1 MKKKNLIILL
11 LLPFL
16 ISVFCIVTI
25 NTTYNMIDVDISG
38 IDWKYKDMEGF
49 KISDSGYKLEAV
61 GVNQRNYAVSDG
73 NELIWSVENRDPLVT
88 DPCAEIKQENGA
100 YYLYAKN
107 EGEVIITC
115 SNEKGNVQRRL
126 SAIIYETAAILIY
139 PKISASQT
147 NIDPTV
153 YYGEYDHRIGN
164 SATIEM
170 TLVAIG
176 ADKSSLE
183 FDYPED
189 KIFYNRSKD
198 EIDILAPGEV
208 SLRIT
213 DKGGMAKPTTFSFTV
228 VDEGVNVYNYDDL
241 LYCAGSSGDGHIAV
255 LRKHFESLENM
266 YEMDG
271 RYPVLSGGK
280 PVRKNTANNVECF
293 GKYDPV
299 KRAFNFKN
307 EIYSFTT
314 TYNKEFIDGWNE
326 FVKSNKGY
334 STLSDKVYAG
344 LRVQKD
350 FYGNGYTVNLHNLTY
365 PYSYSEM
372 INENGDDVRIPEL
385 TSENLYRGP
394 LKLYS
399 LGDPNNVPLVSL
411 YGQDNVG
418 MYVNGDNITVND
430 VNLKSCDFGNRM
442 ANLDTVGTVLE
453 NYGWGNTV
461 KNCRISNGKNVVRSF
476 SSMNFTL
483 ENSLLSNARN
493 FLFVTGSNEY
503 EKVNMHTAQSLP
515 TALGGNT
522 LMTIKDYLKT
532 GAPGDEVINKFIKQS
547 FSTPAERELMRAQL
561 MQIQNALNQVKE
573 IENDFHGT
581 TVIKDTYFYRSG
593 ICAVCMESLFNS
605 SFLESGEAP
614 SIIGQIFSALQS
626 EGKSLIPYT
635 PTGVSGVSY
644 PVLLTMSG
652 ECRFYDYKEEGNIDL
667 SGLIE
672 ENISAIA
679 NSLGL
684 YEGTVTIDKVFPLQT
699 MLIQKANANRYAHHS
714 DGKRYY
720 NAPVAYYGGGLN
732 LSRVAIDLKSV
743 SDSLEVDMLDSYLT
757 LAASTSGG
765 QMANVKNIMLKTVI
779 TVTGFEPFSFHF
791 VTGGYL
797 FGETPNISDLILR
810 ASGSG
815 Q

>member
-49 KISDSGYKLEAV
+49 KISADGYKLEAV

-73 NELIWSVENRDPLVT
+73 NELRWTVENRDTTNEV
-88 DPCAEIKQENGA
+88 PCARIEEKNGS
-100 YYLYAKN
+100 YYLYAEQ
-107 EGEVIITC
+107 EGEIIITC

-126 SAIIYETAAILIY
+126 SAVVYENAAILIY

-147 NIDPTV
+147 NIDPTI

-164 SATIEM
+164 SATVSM
-170 TLVAIG
+170 TLTAIG
-176 ADKSSLE
+176 ADKSKLILE
-183 FDYPED
+183 NSENLY
-189 KIFYNRSKD
+189 YSTAKD
-198 EIDILAPGEV
+198 EITILAPGEAYV
-208 SLRIT
+208 TFKDPS
-213 DKGGMAKPTTFSFTV
+213 GMAKPATFSFTV
-228 VDEGVNVYNYDDL
+228 VDEGVNVYTYEDL
-241 LYCAGSSGDGHIAV
+241 LYCTNSSGEGHIAV

-266 YEMDG
+266 YEMNG
-271 RYPVLSGGK
+271 KYPVISGGK

-293 GKYDPV
+293 GTYDPV
-299 KRAFNFKN
+299 KRSFNFKN

-314 TYNKEFIDGWNE
+314 TYNNEYITGWNE
-326 FVKSNKGY
+326 FAKSNSGY
-334 STLSDKVYAG
+334 SQLSDKVYAG

-350 FYGNGYTVNLHNLTY
+350 FYGNGYTINLHNLTY

-372 INENGDDVRIPEL
+372 VNEQGDDVRIPEL
-385 TSENLYRGP
+385 TSANLFRGP

-399 LGDPNNVPLVSL
+399 LGDPSNIPLVSL

-418 MYVNGDNITVND
+418 MYLNGDNITVND
-430 VNLKSCDFGNRM
+430 INIKNCDFGNRM

-453 NYGWGNTV
+453 NFGTGNTV
-461 KNCRISNGKNVVRSF
+461 MNSRLSNGKNVVRSF
-476 SSMNFTL
+476 SSMDFTL
-483 ENSLLSNARN
+483 KNSLLSNARN

-503 EKVNMHTAQSLP
+503 EKVNMDTAKNLP
-515 TALGGNT
+515 TASGGTT
-522 LMTIKDYLKT
+522 LMTIRDYLKT
-532 GAPGDEVINKFIKQS
+532 GAAGDEVINKFIKQS
-547 FSTPAERELMRAQL
+547 FATPAEREAMRAAL
-561 MQIQNALNQVKE
+561 LQIQSALNTVKE
-573 IENDFHGT
+573 IENSFHGT

-593 ICAVCMESLFNS
+593 ITAVCMESLFNS
-605 SFLESGEAP
+605 TFLESGESP
-614 SIIGQIFSALQS
+614 SIIGEIFSALQT

-644 PVLLTMSG
+644 PVLLTLSG
-652 ECRFYDYKEEGNIDL
+652 DCRFYDYKEEGNIDL

-684 YEGTVTIDKVFPLQT
+684 YEGKVTIDKVFPLQT
-699 MLIQKANANRYAHHS
+699 MLIEKANSNRYAHYS

-720 NAPVAYYGGGLN
+720 NVPIAYYGGGLN
-732 LSRVAIDLKSV
+732 LSKVSLDVKNV
-743 SDSLEVDMLDSYLT
+743 SDSLDVDMLNSYLS
-757 LAASTSGG
+757 LPASNSGG
-765 QMANVKNIMLKTVI
+765 QMGKVKNILLKTVV

-791 VTGGYL
+791 VRDGYL
-797 FGETPNISDLILR
+797 FGQNPNVSDLILR
-810 ASGSG
+810 ATNDSN
-815 Q
+815 